1 MLIDEENV
9 VLEACVQM
17 WLKSKLNN
25 NRVMV
30 TVYMRVDS
38 VKSLKSWRIKTGNVF
53 GKATPRYLLL
63 V

>member
-38 VKSLKSWRIKTGNVF
+38 VESLEKLANQDWECFWESDT
-53 GKATPRYLLL
+53 
-63 V
+63 